1 MFINQ
6 SIQLGNGCRN
16 GCVIFL
22 FLFSC
27 STLLLISP
35 RWVATMGGG
44 GDCRAESFIYNH
56 LQHKH
61 RLIERLTAIVC
72 QNIQTA
78 KSIKPHASN
87 WPLSLSLSLSV
98 SLSPSFSLSIYLSLS
113 NSNSNSFIG
122 TITTKHSIAK
132 AQCSLFLILKK
143 VWFNMNPKKGKQ
155 CFKSDHKWRIMTV
168 YRTLNT
174 KLNVFTGC
182 CGVTIGLQCQ
192 TNSEKCVCDKETG
205 FTKMKR

>member
-1 MFINQ
+1 MDVGTAV
-6 SIQLGNGCRN
+6 S
-16 GCVIFL
+16 FL
-22 FLFSC
+22 FFFFLAAPSFSFPLGG
-27 STLLLISP
+27 LLQ
-35 RWVATMGGG
+35 WVGGWLGGG
-44 GDCRAESFIYNH
+44 SRAESFIYNH

-61 RLIERLTAIVC
+61 RLIEGLTAIIC

-87 WPLSLSLSLSV
+87 WPLSLSLALSLSLSLCL

-143 VWFNMNPKKGKQ
+143 VWLNMNPKKGKQ

-205 FTKMKR
+205 FTKMKC